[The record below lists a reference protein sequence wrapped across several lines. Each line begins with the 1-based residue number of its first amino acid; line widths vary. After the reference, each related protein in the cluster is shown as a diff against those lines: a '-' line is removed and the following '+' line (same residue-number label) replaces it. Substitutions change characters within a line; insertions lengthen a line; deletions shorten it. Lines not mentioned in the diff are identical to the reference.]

1 MQQGFGFNVD
11 WQISGAMFPQAPP
24 ALGEALRLCAE
35 QGSITPLDEV
45 RNCAGELD
53 GGTNVAGVYTV
64 LNQMLKDEG
73 MQPTQIAEDFMM
85 RGTSIPNPW
94 GMLEHRYTVTSEIE
108 ELQRDIHGG
117 AAIADQS
124 QRRER
129 RATPIPVVYG
139 GFSIPRRE
147 YEASMGNI
155 GGGIDVTRTR
165 SLMKQFK
172 YHFEDVVAGVGSVFT
187 DEGNDLTGF
196 LNYTGRLPGSTVDGS
211 AKNTQTRGTD
221 WADADADADFATV
234 RRDIDAATTT
244 LRRENVDGPF
254 VVYVPLE
261 CKSMLNEDWKADSS
275 LNVRQ
280 RLLQDIGV
288 QDVRIVDRMPNDK
301 YIVTSLDNQN
311 AEYLDG
317 MAPTPIVYMSMD
329 GMTVFVRIMAIYSF
343 VIYQSYEG
351 KTGYVEIG
359 A

>member
-1 MQQGFGFNVD
+1 MQSPTGFNVA
-11 WQISGAMFPQAPP
+11 WEISGEMFPQAPP

-35 QGSITPLDEV
+35 QGSIEPLDEV

-53 GGTNVAGVYTV
+53 GGTNIAGVYTF
-64 LNQMLKDEG
+64 LNRMLRDEG
-73 MQPTQIAEDFMM
+73 MQPTQIAQDFMM
-85 RGTSIPNPW
+85 RGTPIPNPW
-94 GMLEHRYTVTSEIE
+94 GMLEHRYTVISEIE
-108 ELQRDIHGG
+108 KLQRDIHGG

-124 QRRER
+124 QKRER

-165 SLMKQFK
+165 SLLKRFK
-172 YHFEDVVAGVGSVFT
+172 YHFEDVISGVEPVFT
-187 DEGNDLTGF
+187 DEGNDLCGF
-196 LNYTGRLPGSTVDGS
+196 LNYTGLLPGGES
-211 AKNTQTRGTD
+211 AKNVQTRGTN
-221 WADADADADFATV
+221 WGDADSDAEFAMV
-234 RRDIDAATTT
+234 RRDIDTATTT
-244 LRRENVDGPF
+244 LRQENVDGPF
-254 VVYVPLE
+254 VIYVPLE
-261 CKSMLNEDWKADSS
+261 CKSMLNEDWKADSG

-288 QDVRIVDRMPNDK
+288 QDVRIVDRMPDDK
-301 YIVTSLDNQN
+301 YLVTSLDNQN

-317 MAPTPIVYMSMD
+317 MAPTPIVYMSLD
-329 GMTVFVRIMAIYSF
+329 GMTVFVRIMGIYSF